1 MTPHPLGDGST
12 STPGTAAQ
20 QAPAAQETQE
30 APNAQEAQHG
40 REIAQEQD
48 YVDGLFARLDNEV
61 ATAQARLAEV
71 VAQVDPSTPDADA
84 LLRRETEY
92 HGLQAKL
99 DKLNLAQLGL
109 VFGRFDIDAPGDNPT
124 AQGLDRRYIGRMG
137 LDDRADDYRT
147 LLLDWRAP
155 MARPFYLATTAQP
168 EGVHTRRHIRTRG
181 RTVTD
186 IHDAILFRGAET
198 HGTGAAVL
206 TDGDAQ
212 ATSASAPTDESALFV
227 ALNRART
234 GHMSSIVETIQ
245 REQDAIIRDS
255 TRGIMVV
262 EGGPGTGKTAVALH
276 RIAYL
281 LYHHREQLARTGVL
295 IIGPNRTFLDYISR
309 VLPELGETGVVLST
323 VGGLFPGLDPQG
335 TDTLLARE
343 IKGSEAM
350 VDILKAAVLDYQQ
363 LPDSPRTLRVDNL
376 ELRVT
381 PAMVKAARTRA
392 RRARKP
398 HNEARGLFAEHLL
411 EQLATAMA
419 ERIGADPLGGKNLLS
434 RADVDQLHDDL
445 AETPAVMELL
455 DECWPRLDPVEV
467 LGRLLGDTDA
477 IARAAAEYDEET
489 QEGLYR
495 ADGFAFTPADAALLD
510 ELAYLIGMPDPETL
524 REEEQRHWRAQ
535 VAEAEE
541 ALDILASSDST
552 DNDDDMFDA
561 EILSAHDVIDAET
574 LARRQEVTDHRTT
587 AERAR
592 ADYTWAYGHVIIDE
606 AQELTPMEWRM
617 VFRRCPSKWM
627 TIVGDTAQTGSP
639 AGVDSWEETLSPFV
653 GTRMRRHGL
662 SVNYRTPAPI
672 ADFAARILA
681 VINPDATAATAV
693 REGSPVR
700 LLPADATPADAVGT
714 VPAGAASAS
723 TASASE
729 TDADEV
735 ARDEWP
741 DEWTDAEGRLVK
753 VIDADNVEAAKGLE
767 YDHVI
772 VRDPAEIIGASPQ
785 GWNDLYVAVTRA
797 TQTLTIVGE
806 LPEELAE

>member
-1 MTPHPLGDGST
+1 MTPHPHGDGST
-12 STPGTAAQ
+12 SSPGTAFQ
-20 QAPAAQETQE
+20 QASAAQV
-30 APNAQEAQHG
+30 PLDIQHA

-48 YVDGLFARLDNEV
+48 YVDALFARLDNEV
-61 ATAQARLAEV
+61 TAAQTRVAEV

-124 AQGLDRRYIGRMG
+124 ADGLDRRYIGRMG

-186 IHDAILFRGAET
+186 IHDEILYRDAEA
-198 HGTGAAVL
+198 HGVGAAPL
-206 TDGDAQ
+206 MDGDAQ
-212 ATSASAPTDESALFV
+212 AASASAPTDESALFV

-323 VGGLFPGLDPQG
+323 VGGLFPGQDPQAE
-335 TDTLLARE
+335 DTLLARE
-343 IKGSEAM
+343 LKGSEAM

-363 LPDSPRTLRVDNL
+363 LPDSPRTIRVDNL

-381 PAMVKAARTRA
+381 PAMVKASRTRA

-411 EQLATAMA
+411 DQLANSMA

-434 RADVDQLHDDL
+434 RAHVDQLHDDL
-445 AETPAVMELL
+445 AETPAVIDLL
-455 DECWPRLDPVEV
+455 DEFWPRLDPVEV
-467 LGRLLGDTDA
+467 LGTLLGDADA
-477 IARAAAEYDEET
+477 IASAAAEYDEET

-524 REEEQRHWRAQ
+524 REEEQRQWRAQ

-574 LARRQEVTDHRTT
+574 LARRQEVADHRTT

-653 GTRMRRHGL
+653 GTRLRRHGL

-672 ADFAARILA
+672 AEFAAKILA
-681 VINPDATAATAV
+681 VIDPDAAAATAV
-693 REGSPVR
+693 REGAPVR
-700 LLPADATPADAVGT
+700 LLPADAGPAAALGMVA
-714 VPAGAASAS
+714 AGAASV
-723 TASASE
+723 SE
-729 TDADEV
+729 AATKKLPRED
-735 ARDEWP
+735 WP

-753 VIDADNVEAAKGLE
+753 VIDAANVEAVKGLE

-772 VRDPAEIIGASPQ
+772 VRDPAAIIAASPQ
-785 GWNDLYVAVTRA
+785 GWNNLYVAVTRA

-806 LPEELAE
+806 LPEELAGDVPE